1 MPLRYDETSA
11 CGHNNT
17 SYEGSKNMKV
27 TIYGAEICPD
37 CVSAKE
43 LLKNSPEF
51 QVEYKNITESTG
63 VLKEFLA
70 YRDKDV
76 IFDEVKENG
85 RIGIPFFILEDGT
98 KTFDITPYI
107 TGEKTV
113 EKNLVEDRVEEEHN
127 EKNACSIDGKGC

>member
-1 MPLRYDETSA
+1 MAITIE
-11 CGHNNT
+11 C
-17 SYEGSKNMKV
+17 YERVKNMKV

-37 CVSAKE
+37 CVNAKE
-43 LLKNSPEF
+43 LLKNSTEF
-51 QVEYKNITESTG
+51 QVEYKNITESTRI
-63 VLKEFLA
+63 LKEFLA

-76 IFDEVKENG
+76 IFDEVKEAG

-98 KTFDITPYI
+98 KTFDIAPYI

-113 EKNLVEDRVEEEHN
+113 ENNLIENDTEEEYY